1 MIIASA
7 IKTKDGRLFVGKRH
21 SDCFAN
27 AKKIYE
33 SFNVPDEVIKKILLG
48 CSQGFLTDST
58 AYLTREEAY
67 EHAVFIHQIEDSR
80 INNRLTSE
88 DLW

>member
-33 SFNVPDEVIKKILLG
+33 SFNVPDEVIKKILIK
-48 CSQGFLTDST
+48 CSEGFLTDST

-67 EHAVFIHQIEDSR
+67 EHAVYIHQIEDNK
-80 INNRLTSE
+80 INKYLTSE

>member
-1 MIIASA
+1 MIVASA
-7 IKTKDGRLFVGKRH
+7 IKTKGGSLFVGKRH

-27 AKKIYE
+27 ARKIYE
-33 SFNVPDEVIKKILLG
+33 SFNVPEEVIKTILLN

-67 EHAVFIHQIEDSR
+67 EHAVYIHQIKDKE
-80 INNRLTSE
+80 INNCLTSE
-88 DLW
+88 ELW

>member
-1 MIIASA
+1 MIVASA
-7 IKTKDGRLFVGKRH
+7 IKTEDGRLFVGKRH

-27 AKKIYE
+27 ARKIYE
-33 SFNVPDEVIKKILLG
+33 SFNITDEVIKKILLS

-58 AYLTREEAY
+58 AFLTREEAY
-67 EHAVFIHQIEDSR
+67 EHAVYIHQIEDYK
-80 INNRLTSE
+80 INKYLISE

>member
-1 MIIASA
+1 MIVASA
-7 IKTKDGRLFVGKRH
+7 IKTEDGRLFVGKRH

-27 AKKIYE
+27 ARKIYE
-33 SFNVPDEVIKKILLG
+33 SFNITDDVIKKILLG

-67 EHAVFIHQIEDSR
+67 EYAIFIHQIEDKG
-80 INNRLTSE
+80 INKCLISE
-88 DLW
+88 ELW